1 MIIAGAAWALSGDH
15 LRALAV
21 LVVATPCPLILAVP
35 VAIISGMSRAAKI
48 GVLVKSGGALEVL
61 ARIRVAVLD
70 KTGTLTHGRAE
81 LSEIRVSEGF
91 LPDEV
96 LRLAASLDQA
106 SAHVV
111 AAALVT
117 AAQERSLALS
127 NPTQVQETPGTAI
140 EGLVDGHALV
150 VGGIGFVL
158 RRSQSEN
165 GTALLA
171 GLPEHVVTVAVAV
184 DGTLAGYLIF
194 ADRIRHDAKEVISRL
209 RQAGVTRIVLA
220 SGDREETAAHVGND
234 LGVDKIL
241 ANLTPESKVEAVIA
255 ERGYGAVMMVGD
267 GVNDAP
273 ALAVADVGVAMGAR
287 GTATSSEAAGIVLL
301 VDELDRL
308 ASAVVISRRT
318 RSIALQ
324 SVLVGLGL
332 SLAGM
337 IAAALGYLPPV
348 QGALFQEAIDVAVIL
363 NALRALSPGREEG
376 PRHTPSVAAP
386 ERQ

>member
-1 MIIAGAAWALSGDH
+1 
-15 LRALAV
+15 
-21 LVVATPCPLILAVP
+21 
-35 VAIISGMSRAAKI
+35 
-48 GVLVKSGGALEVL
+48 
-61 ARIRVAVLD
+61 VLD

-91 LPDEV
+91 APDEV

-117 AAQERSLALS
+117 AAQARSIALS
-127 NPTQVQETPGTAI
+127 NPTQVLETPGTAI
-140 EGLVDGHALV
+140 EGLVDGHSLV

-158 RRSQSEN
+158 RRSLSEN

-171 GLPEHVVTVAVAV
+171 GLPEHVVTVAVAI
-184 DGTLAGYLIF
+184 DGTLAGFLIF

-234 LGVDKIL
+234 LGVDKVL

-287 GTATSSEAAGIVLL
+287 GTAASSEAAGIVLL
-301 VDELDRL
+301 VDELERL
-308 ASAVVISRRT
+308 AGAVAISRRT

-363 NALRALSPGREEG
+363 NALRALSPGREQAL
-376 PRHTPSVAAP
+376 RHRRAAAAG
-386 ERQ
+386 